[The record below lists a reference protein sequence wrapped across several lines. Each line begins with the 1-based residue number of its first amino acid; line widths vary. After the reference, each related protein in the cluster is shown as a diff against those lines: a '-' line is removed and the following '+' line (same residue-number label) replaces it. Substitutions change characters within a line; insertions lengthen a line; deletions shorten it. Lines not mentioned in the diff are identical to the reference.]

1 MGRSKPVQRSDEW
14 GQRIDRIDRQRETW
28 ALRARGYSYRQIAE
42 TMGCTPAT
50 ALRRTRRAEETWGE
64 LSTDRDVLREGLLQL
79 HSQLNGMLMQNL
91 EHQLVHGQQTTETNA
106 RGESTTVTR
115 NWVNPQVAAELG
127 RNLSRIGQLM
137 GLTDGAGIDGAGAA
151 ATSTVVF
158 VSPPTDGASFE
169 AAYCGKGDAITVD
182 AAASPADAPT
192 APLKATEKPPAP

>member
-1 MGRSKPVQRSDEW
+1 MEL
-14 GQRIDRIDRQRETW
+14 IDRRREVW
-28 ALRARGYSYRQIAE
+28 AWRARGLSFRQIAE
-42 TMGCTPAT
+42 KMSIPRQT
-50 ALRRTRRAEETWGE
+50 AWEDLQKAEQEWGE
-64 LSTDRDVLREGLLQL
+64 VTTDRDVLREGLLQL
-79 HSQLNGMLMQNL
+79 HAQLNGALMQNL
-91 EHQLVHGQQTTETNA
+91 ETQLVHGQQTTETNA

-115 NWVNPQVAAELG
+115 NWVNPQIAAELG

-158 VSPPTDGASFE
+158 VSPPSDGASFE

-182 AAASPADAPT
+182 AAASPADGPT